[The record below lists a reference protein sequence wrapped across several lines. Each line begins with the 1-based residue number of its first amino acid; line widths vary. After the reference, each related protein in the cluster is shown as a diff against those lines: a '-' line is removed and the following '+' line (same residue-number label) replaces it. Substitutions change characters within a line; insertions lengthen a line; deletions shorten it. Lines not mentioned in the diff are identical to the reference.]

1 VARTGDIGM
10 FHIISESGVAAGVR
24 RIEALTGQAALE
36 YVEHVDAVL
45 DDLAHLMHGSRN
57 ETSGK
62 VRETLERIRMLEKE
76 NRALKDKL
84 AMSSGRDLAASAID
98 VEGVKV
104 LATRVDGADAG
115 ALRSALDQLK
125 SRLCSAIIVLGS
137 VESDTKVLLVAGV
150 TADQTARIRA
160 GELIGSVAAQIG
172 GKGGGRADFAQAGGN
187 NPQTLDQA
195 LASVAPWVRSRLVT
209 AGH

>member
-1 VARTGDIGM
+1 
-10 FHIISESGVAAGVR
+10 
-24 RIEALTGQAALE
+24 
-36 YVEHVDAVL
+36 
-45 DDLAHLMHGSRN
+45 
-57 ETSGK
+57 
-62 VRETLERIRMLEKE
+62 
-76 NRALKDKL
+76 
-84 AMSSGRDLAASAID
+84 
-98 VEGVKV
+98 
-104 LATRVDGADAG
+104 
-115 ALRSALDQLK
+115 
-125 SRLCSAIIVLGS
+125 VLGA